1 MNLGGIEVTSGD
13 CTIKGEGTLDM
24 VNDKEINIGSGAN
37 LMAEKITITNAII
50 NDDNFTAEGVTFTN
64 TVINVSSGNTTTL
77 TDCDLTNCTI
87 NVEEGGTLV
96 AENCTFDTEGTYNDY
111 YINVK
116 SGGKLEMNDST
127 VHNKEG
133 AAVAIR
139 LEGEAV
145 IENSTFQD
153 NVHPNNNGGAIRG
166 IGADLTLKGCTL
178 KTTHPNSAAPS
189 TWTAE
194 R

>member
-1 MNLGGIEVTSGD
+1 
-13 CTIKGEGTLDM
+13 
-24 VNDKEINIGSGAN
+24 
-37 LMAEKITITNAII
+37 MAEKITITNAII

-153 NVHPNNNGGAIRG
+153 NVHR
-166 IGADLTLKGCTL
+166 
-178 KTTHPNSAAPS
+178 TTMAARSEASAP
-189 TWTAE
+189 T
-194 R
+194 